1 MPYCGRPSTACHAC
15 RVKRGKCDRKK
26 PGCGQCARK
35 RTPCPGYPDPLA
47 VVFRDQTLATTRK
60 VQRKSDLPPD
70 MAPYS
75 MPVALALPKSLP
87 VATEDVATT
96 FFLTSYAPTSP
107 TGYLSDLADGLLN
120 DGLSSSAVLAPA
132 LATLSRELV
141 QPSLMAL
148 ARKHYSVAIQQTNTA
163 LASRELA
170 VKDETLA
177 SVLLLALFEASAFQG
192 RRSPTGWTMHVDG
205 AAQLLKMRGPSQF
218 DSPLGRSMF
227 LDIVSDIF
235 ISCAQRR
242 VAVPRALTE
251 LLAQLGDVVGH
262 DDLGVGMARVT
273 ADMADLVALVALL
286 AAGGDRLASVAVQ
299 VVRRGRQLDA
309 DLDRMLER
317 YREIRPYTV
326 IDPASA
332 PESAYNGLAHHYS
345 SHKLCWQWNNLRMM
359 RLFANRSIVRVA
371 AAAATGSPLQDSPE
385 AVDVLQQP
393 RLLEMAAST
402 AERMAADIL
411 ATVAYCNSLPAA
423 SNARLATARW
433 LIWPLSV
440 VATSTVAPLSA
451 RIYARDTLYAL
462 GRDSGI
468 SQAAEAG
475 KMVDET
481 NNQLE
486 DWCVIETNICI
497 LRMTTRSLI

>member
-1 MPYCGRPSTACHAC
+1 M
-15 RVKRGKCDRKK
+15 
-26 PGCGQCARK
+26 
-35 RTPCPGYPDPLA
+35 
-47 VVFRDQTLATTRK
+47 
-60 VQRKSDLPPD
+60 
-70 MAPYS
+70 
-75 MPVALALPKSLP
+75 SLP
-87 VATEDVATT
+87 VVMEDVATT
-96 FFLTSYAPTSP
+96 FFLTSYAPVSP
-107 TGYLSDLADGLLN
+107 TAYLSDLAEGLMSE
-120 DGLSSSAVLAPA
+120 GLSSSAVLAPA
-132 LATLSRELV
+132 LATLSRELG

-148 ARKHYSVAIQQTNTA
+148 ARRHYSVAIQKTNAA
-163 LASRELA
+163 LACRQLA

-177 SVLLLALFEASAFQG
+177 SVLLLALFEAFAFQG
-192 RRSPTGWTMHVDG
+192 RRSPTGWTTHVDG

-227 LDIVSDIF
+227 LDIASDIF

-242 VAVPRALTE
+242 TAAPPALTE

-262 DDLGVGMARVT
+262 DDPGLGMARMA
-273 ADMADLVALVALL
+273 ADMADLAALL
-286 AAGGDRLASVAVQ
+286 TAVIAGGDRLDSVAVR
-299 VVRRGRQLDA
+299 VVLLGHQLDA
-309 DLDRMLER
+309 DLDKLLER
-317 YREIRPYTV
+317 YRVVRPYTV

-345 SHKLCWQWNNLRMM
+345 NHKLSWQWNNLRMM
-359 RLFANRSIVRVA
+359 RLFANRAIVRVA
-371 AAAATGSPLQDSPE
+371 AAAAAGGGGPLQDSPE
-385 AVDVLQQP
+385 GFEILQQP
-393 RLLEMAAST
+393 RLLEIAAST

-411 ATVAYCNSLPAA
+411 ATVAYCNSLPAG

-451 RIYARDTLYAL
+451 RVYARDTLYAL

-481 NNQLE
+481 NNMLE
-486 DWCVIETNICI
+486 DW
-497 LRMTTRSLI
+497 